1 MIDQNDITHSTE
13 YSVSEAYR
21 LAVHGGGIE
30 HGPICVDGETNVYVR
45 DMAPEFLE
53 QLLILMRDKDQDRML
68 TIRLDW
74 VHRTQGGRDTD
85 CNMTLYGA
93 RAPEVDES

>member
-1 MIDQNDITHSTE
+1 MTNDAITLSTE

-45 DMAPEFLE
+45 DMAPDFLE
-53 QLLILMRDKDQDRML
+53 QLLILMRDKGQDKML

-74 VHRTQGGRDTD
+74 VHTTQSGRQTD
-85 CNMTLYGA
+85 CNMSLYGA
-93 RAPEVDES
+93 RAPEGDEV

>member
-1 MIDQNDITHSTE
+1 MTNDAITISTE

-45 DMAPEFLE
+45 DMAPDFLE
-53 QLLILMRDKDQDRML
+53 QLLILMRDKGQDTML

-74 VHRTQGGRDTD
+74 VHKTQSGRQTD

-93 RAPEVDES
+93 RAPEDDEL